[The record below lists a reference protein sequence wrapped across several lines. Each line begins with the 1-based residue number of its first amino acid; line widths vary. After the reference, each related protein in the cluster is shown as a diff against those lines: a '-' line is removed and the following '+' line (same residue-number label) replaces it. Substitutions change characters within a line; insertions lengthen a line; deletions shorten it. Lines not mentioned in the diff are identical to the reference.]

1 MRKLLKQS
9 GGKNIPTVL
18 FLNDNNIIRES
29 FLDDINNILNT
40 GEIPNLFATEDYE
53 EVYSEIRIIVKEKGL
68 FESREIMNQ
77 MFIQMNK

>member
-1 MRKLLKQS
+1 
-9 GGKNIPTVL
+9 VL

-40 GEIPNLFATEDYE
+40 GEIPNLFASEDYE

-77 MFIQMNK
+77 MFI